1 MFRFHYPAI
10 SAYSVLIFLGLASLI
25 FSLVEFDSIAGYC
38 DGFFSVENVLHRR
51 LIRFLRSSTAGKSED
66 EGDPM
71 MESAIEI
78 SSGSS
83 SDEEVSEEPIREEVK
98 TRKNPPWLDG
108 ILFIFSLYLSQ

>member
-1 MFRFHYPAI
+1 MF
-10 SAYSVLIFLGLASLI
+10 
-25 FSLVEFDSIAGYC
+25 
-38 DGFFSVENVLHRR
+38 LHRR

-78 SSGSS
+78 SSGTSS
-83 SDEEVSEEPIREEVK
+83 SSSDDEEVSEEPIKEEVR

-108 ILFIFSLYLSQ
+108 ILSGSERNV

>member
-1 MFRFHYPAI
+1 M
-10 SAYSVLIFLGLASLI
+10 
-25 FSLVEFDSIAGYC
+25 D
-38 DGFFSVENVLHRR
+38 NVLHRR

-83 SDEEVSEEPIREEVK
+83 SSSSDEEEVSEEPVKEEVR

-108 ILFIFSLYLSQ
+108 LLFISLREV